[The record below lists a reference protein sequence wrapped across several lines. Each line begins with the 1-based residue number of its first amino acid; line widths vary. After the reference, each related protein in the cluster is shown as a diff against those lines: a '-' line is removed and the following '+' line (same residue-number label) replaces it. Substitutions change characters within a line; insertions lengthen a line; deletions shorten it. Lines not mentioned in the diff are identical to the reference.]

1 MQRAVLITGAA
12 SGIGRAIARAL
23 ADEELFLLDVDRA
36 GLDATAAQIGGSPT
50 LLSTDLRAPEAID
63 EAFAT
68 VRDRAGHLD
77 VLVNCAGVA
86 FPDRIDLPDTSAWD
100 ALLDV
105 NLFAV
110 WLCCRNA
117 IPLLVRAEGMII
129 NIASMAGRRPMKF
142 QAVYSATKAGVDAL
156 SEALRDE
163 LRERGIRVSSV
174 SPGPTRTG
182 ILRHFPRDFVEAH
195 RIVEEPRIEADDVA
209 RLVRFIVDQPP
220 GVCLDRVAIS
230 PTFWEPST

>member
-1 MQRAVLITGAA
+1 MKRAVLITGAA

-23 ADEELFLLDVDRA
+23 AEEQLFLLDVDRA
-36 GLDATAAQIGGSPT
+36 GLDSTAAAIGGSPM
-50 LLSTDLRAPEAID
+50 LLPTDLRAPGAID
-63 EAFAT
+63 GAFAT
-68 VRDRAGHLD
+68 VRDHADHLD
-77 VLVNCAGVA
+77 VLVNSAGVA
-86 FPDRIDLPDTSAWD
+86 FPDRIDLPDTSVWD
-100 ALLDV
+100 ELLDV

-117 IPLLVRAEGMII
+117 IPLLVRAEGII
-129 NIASMAGRRPMKF
+129 VNISSTAGRRPMKY
-142 QAVYSATKAGVDAL
+142 QALYSATKAGVDAL

-195 RIVEEPRIEADDVA
+195 RIEDEPRIEAEDVA
-209 RLVRFIVDQPP
+209 RLVRFIVDQPLS
-220 GVCLDRVAIS
+220 VCLDRAAVS